1 MDPSATALMHDIG
14 EILDDFKSDIVEH
27 HRNYFIENAAILK
40 TLAQAQSVTRLAIA
54 TEEKVDDLS
63 KEIKGLF
70 SSSYS
75 FNK

>member
-14 EILDDFKSDIVEH
+14 AILDDHKSEIIDMVKEDVDLNYHEALVIDVEANLD
-27 HRNYFIENAAILK
+27 RMI
-40 TLAQAQSVTRLAIA
+40 S
-54 TEEKVDDLS
+54 
-63 KEIKGLF
+63 EIKGLF

>member
-14 EILDDFKSDIVEH
+14 EILDDHKSQMIVIIGNNTSTSYAERDINLLDKYSELLKEIEIEH
-27 HRNYFIENAAILK
+27 DRMVK
-40 TLAQAQSVTRLAIA
+40 
-54 TEEKVDDLS
+54 D
-63 KEIKGLF
+63 IKGLF

>member
-1 MDPSATALMHDIG
+1 MDTSAAALMHDIG
-14 EILDDFKSDIVEH
+14 EILDDFRADMIESASDLNV
-27 HRNYFIENAAILK
+27 RLSIEE
-40 TLAQAQSVTRLAIA
+40 V
-54 TEEKVDDLS
+54 EEKTDNLL

>member
-14 EILDDFKSDIVEH
+14 VILDDFKSDMVEH
-27 HRNYFIENAAILK
+27 HKSYFIENGKEL
-40 TLAQAQSVTRLAIA
+40 TLAQIQMVTRLVIA

-70 SSSYS
+70 SYRYS

>member
-1 MDPSATALMHDIG
+1 M
-14 EILDDFKSDIVEH
+14 VEH
-27 HRNYFIENAAILK
+27 HKSYFIENGKEL
-40 TLAQAQSVTRLAIA
+40 TLAQIQMVTRLVIA

>member
-1 MDPSATALMHDIG
+1 MDTSATALMHDIG
-14 EILDDFKSDIVEH
+14 EILDDFKSDMVEH
-27 HRNYFIENAAILK
+27 HQNYFIENAAILK
-40 TLAQAQSVTRLAIA
+40 TLAQAQSVTRLVME
-54 TEEKVDDLS
+54 TEEKVDNLS

>member
-1 MDPSATALMHDIG
+1 MHDIG
-14 EILDDFKSDIVEH
+14 EILDDFRADMIESYDSDHMKFSIQD
-27 HRNYFIENAAILK
+27 I
-40 TLAQAQSVTRLAIA
+40 
-54 TEEKVDDLS
+54 EEKTDNLL

>member
-14 EILDDFKSDIVEH
+14 EILNDHKLEIIDMVKEDIDLNYHEALVIDVEANLD
-27 HRNYFIENAAILK
+27 RMI
-40 TLAQAQSVTRLAIA
+40 T
-54 TEEKVDDLS
+54 
-63 KEIKGLF
+63 EIKGLF

>member
-1 MDPSATALMHDIG
+1 MDPSAAALMHDIG
-14 EILDDFKSDIVEH
+14 EILDDFRADMIESASDLNV
-27 HRNYFIENAAILK
+27 RLSIEE
-40 TLAQAQSVTRLAIA
+40 V
-54 TEEKVDDLS
+54 EEKTDNLL

>member
-14 EILDDFKSDIVEH
+14 VILDDFKSDMVEH
-27 HRNYFIENAAILK
+27 HKSYFIENGAILK
-40 TLAQAQSVTRLAIA
+40 TLAQAQSVTRLVIA

>member
-14 EILDDFKSDIVEH
+14 EILDDFRADMIESASDLNV
-27 HRNYFIENAAILK
+27 RLSIEE
-40 TLAQAQSVTRLAIA
+40 V
-54 TEEKVDDLS
+54 EEKTDNLL